1 MKQWTFTRIIFSFFT
16 TGLLL
21 CASIQA
27 SATESVQRNWVK
39 LAVMVDASQSK
50 SFEDVTKSTFNP
62 FDAKEKLPFSS
73 NVVWLRLTLENIE
86 KEQTLFFKILP
97 ALISEVTV
105 YVPTTKSLNGWDMQ
119 SYKIEQL
126 SKAIPIRSTS
136 LGQGIYVRVNSPL
149 DLRIFPIVDTKEN
162 VDLLQ
167 RTSEIYI
174 VSLLTILTLGSLLT
188 LARLV
193 IGFNSFSL
201 VLFAFFGCIT
211 TVSLL
216 GTDLFSLIVTSD
228 IGYKLDI
235 FPVALSGAAFSI
247 ICLWLL
253 LANNLFNGGNW
264 IKPAFIF
271 LLIFGLIFVGSFF
284 DGNKSIFILENVK
297 TYSSPTLVVLLFLQT
312 LKSRHLLE
320 EASEKLILLF
330 LIVFAM
336 VPLPTAGNFY
346 KLLIEVLNSENFNLS
361 SLFLLLRPI
370 LSLMLLT
377 LTVWSFEKLRSE
389 RISSL
394 KSELNITKSNLESE
408 SSRLDLQKKFTAML
422 THELKNPLMASQ
434 MALGIIRDR
443 LGDEDPSI
451 PRVNSIRHSLQEI
464 DSIIERCA
472 EIDKY
477 EQGYIPLVME
487 KFPLA
492 DLVCIIKASQPNERI
507 YTILRGTD
515 ENLVL
520 RSDLYYIKSILNNLL
535 TNALKYSVAE
545 SLVELK
551 VEYKTSSFNS
561 ELLFSVSNEVADDA
575 KLDSIRVFDRYYRSE
590 SAKQHSGAGLGLW
603 LAQSMAH
610 TLGSHIKLTTERQ
623 HVRFEFSIP
632 V

>member
-97 ALISEVTV
+97 ALISDITV

-136 LGQGIYVRVNSPL
+136 LGQDIYVRINSPL

-320 EASEKLILLF
+320 KASEKLILLF

-408 SSRLDLQKKFTAML
+408 S
-422 THELKNPLMASQ
+422 
-434 MALGIIRDR
+434 
-443 LGDEDPSI
+443 
-451 PRVNSIRHSLQEI
+451 
-464 DSIIERCA
+464 
-472 EIDKY
+472 
-477 EQGYIPLVME
+477 
-487 KFPLA
+487 
-492 DLVCIIKASQPNERI
+492 
-507 YTILRGTD
+507 
-515 ENLVL
+515 
-520 RSDLYYIKSILNNLL
+520 
-535 TNALKYSVAE
+535 
-545 SLVELK
+545 
-551 VEYKTSSFNS
+551 
-561 ELLFSVSNEVADDA
+561 
-575 KLDSIRVFDRYYRSE
+575 
-590 SAKQHSGAGLGLW
+590 
-603 LAQSMAH
+603 
-610 TLGSHIKLTTERQ
+610 
-623 HVRFEFSIP
+623 
-632 V
+632 

>member
-136 LGQGIYVRVNSPL
+136 LGQDIYVRVNSPL

-284 DGNKSIFILENVK
+284 DGNKSIFILE
-297 TYSSPTLVVLLFLQT
+297 L
-312 LKSRHLLE
+312 
-320 EASEKLILLF
+320 
-330 LIVFAM
+330 
-336 VPLPTAGNFY
+336 
-346 KLLIEVLNSENFNLS
+346 
-361 SLFLLLRPI
+361 
-370 LSLMLLT
+370 
-377 LTVWSFEKLRSE
+377 
-389 RISSL
+389 
-394 KSELNITKSNLESE
+394 
-408 SSRLDLQKKFTAML
+408 
-422 THELKNPLMASQ
+422 
-434 MALGIIRDR
+434 
-443 LGDEDPSI
+443 
-451 PRVNSIRHSLQEI
+451 
-464 DSIIERCA
+464 
-472 EIDKY
+472 
-477 EQGYIPLVME
+477 
-487 KFPLA
+487 
-492 DLVCIIKASQPNERI
+492 
-507 YTILRGTD
+507 
-515 ENLVL
+515 
-520 RSDLYYIKSILNNLL
+520 
-535 TNALKYSVAE
+535 
-545 SLVELK
+545 
-551 VEYKTSSFNS
+551 
-561 ELLFSVSNEVADDA
+561 
-575 KLDSIRVFDRYYRSE
+575 
-590 SAKQHSGAGLGLW
+590 
-603 LAQSMAH
+603 
-610 TLGSHIKLTTERQ
+610 
-623 HVRFEFSIP
+623 
-632 V
+632 